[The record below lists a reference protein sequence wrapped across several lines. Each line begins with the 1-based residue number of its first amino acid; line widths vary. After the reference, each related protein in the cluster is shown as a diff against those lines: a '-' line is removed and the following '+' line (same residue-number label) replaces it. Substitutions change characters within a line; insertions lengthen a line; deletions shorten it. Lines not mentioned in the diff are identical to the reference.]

1 MYLNNVLIYSKTL
14 KEYQKYIR
22 QVLIALKKVKL
33 TVNLKKSYFYVQ
45 ELNYLKFRVT
55 PRKLKM

>member
-33 TVNLKKSYFYVQ
+33 TVNLKNKFIVKS
-45 ELNYLKFRVT
+45 
-55 PRKLKM
+55 